1 MLHTSIAYIAISSLC
16 LSAHIQSK
24 VTSKSTKSPVS
35 SSQTKSTVRSQKANK
50 SLGNSG
56 RIVYLKPMIVESD
69 KSVADIVAEA
79 KEILGVR
86 SKRDA
91 KAIISNSTLSSSV
104 FGNQEFILGGKEI
117 DADRFVVSYVMT
129 LNDKRLASEVME
141 TWNDEKEL
149 IATKLFSFINS
160 HSDDGFGK
168 RQPMIRRVT
177 GGTKGQYMSAARSLG
192 TINNLGG
199 TANQYNID
207 NSTTN
212 IYYNVKP

>member
-1 MLHTSIAYIAISSLC
+1 MILTSIAFFALSSLC
-16 LSAHIQSK
+16 LNAHIQSK
-24 VTSKSTKSPVS
+24 VTSKSKKSQIS
-35 SSQTKSTVRSQKANK
+35 SSQTKSSVLSQKNNK
-50 SLGNSG
+50 SSG
-56 RIVYLKPMIVESD
+56 TSGSIVYLKPMIVESD

-141 TWNDEKEL
+141 TWNDEK
-149 IATKLFSFINS
+149 
-160 HSDDGFGK
+160 
-168 RQPMIRRVT
+168 QPMMRRVT

-199 TANQYNID
+199 TAIQNNID
-207 NSTTN
+207 NSTTVN
-212 IYYNVKP
+212 FIINLGKP

>member
-1 MLHTSIAYIAISSLC
+1 
-16 LSAHIQSK
+16 
-24 VTSKSTKSPVS
+24 
-35 SSQTKSTVRSQKANK
+35 
-50 SLGNSG
+50 
-56 RIVYLKPMIVESD
+56 MIVESD
-69 KSVADIVAEA
+69 KSVSDIVAEA

-91 KAIISNSTLSSSV
+91 KAIIGNSTLSSSV

-129 LNDKRLASEVME
+129 LNDKRLAYEVME

-149 IATKLFSFINS
+149 IATKLFSFSNS

-177 GGTKGQYMSAARSLG
+177 GGSKGQYMSAAGRLG

-199 TANQYNID
+199 TAIQNNTD
-207 NSTTN
+207 NSVTN
-212 IYYNVKP
+212 NYIFIMGKP